1 MSRKCS
7 IAGVRFLTFFTLTML
22 VEAQEP
28 SVSIR
33 VLEGAGALNSIKLHR
48 GYDPVVQV
56 ISGAGEPVAGA
67 TVTFL
72 LPASGPS
79 ATFGD
84 NSLSITVQT
93 DTRGMAT
100 ARGLKPNRLEGQ
112 FRIRVTTSWRGESA
126 AATLVQTNAEPQGKS
141 NSSKWAVIALVVGGA
156 AAGGVVAATRGGSSP
171 GSPPVPP
178 ASTAPSSSSIVPGT
192 PSFGPPR

>member
-7 IAGVRFLTFFTLTML
+7 NTGVRFYTFVTLTLL
-22 VEAQEP
+22 VNAQSP

-48 GYDPVVQV
+48 GFDPVVQV
-56 ISGAGEPVAGA
+56 VSGSGEPIGGA

-84 NSLSITVQT
+84 NSLSQTVQT
-93 DTRGMAT
+93 DARGMAT
-100 ARGLKPNRLEGQ
+100 AHGLKPNRLEGQ

-126 AATLVQTNAEPQGKS
+126 ATTLVQTNAEPPGKS
-141 NSSKWAVIALVVGGA
+141 SSSKWAVIALIVGGA
-156 AAGGVVAATRGGSSP
+156 AAGGVVAATHGGNSP
-171 GSPPVPP
+171 ATTPTPPVPAAP
-178 ASTAPSSSSIVPGT
+178 ASSIVPGA
-192 PSFGPPR
+192 PSFGPPK